1 MLSTP
6 SAGDVLHK
14 PWDWMDVGEDGRR
27 EGQSKA
33 NSNFVSLKH
42 RRGGQKQAERY
53 IYQDGDFQQMNR
65 GLEEKWSIREIGRSF
80 SGGGKDPGLLSFKD
94 R

>member
-14 PWDWMDVGEDGRR
+14 PWDWMDVAEDGRR

-33 NSNFVSLKH
+33 NSNFVCLKH
-42 RRGGQKQAERY
+42 RRGDKNRQKDIFAKTVTFR
-53 IYQDGDFQQMNR
+53 
-65 GLEEKWSIREIGRSF
+65 K
-80 SGGGKDPGLLSFKD
+80 
-94 R
+94 

>member
-14 PWDWMDVGEDGRR
+14 PWDWMDVGKDGRR

-33 NSNFVSLKH
+33 NSNFMILKH
-42 RRGGQKQAERY
+42 RGGEKKQAEGC
-53 IYQDGDFQQMNR
+53 IYQGSDFQKLN
-65 GLEEKWSIREIGRSF
+65 
-80 SGGGKDPGLLSFKD
+80 
-94 R
+94 

>member
-14 PWDWMDVGEDGRR
+14 PRDWMDVGEDGRR

-33 NSNFVSLKH
+33 NSHFVRPKH
-42 RRGGQKQAERY
+42 RRGREEKLAERY
-53 IYQDGDFQQMNR
+53 IYQDSDFQKMKKM
-65 GLEEKWSIREIGRSF
+65 EH
-80 SGGGKDPGLLSFKD
+80 
-94 R
+94 

>member
-14 PWDWMDVGEDGRR
+14 PWDWMDFGKDGKR
-27 EGQSKA
+27 EGRSKA

-42 RRGGQKQAERY
+42 RRGEK
-53 IYQDGDFQQMNR
+53 NR
-65 GLEEKWSIREIGRSF
+65 L
-80 SGGGKDPGLLSFKD
+80 KDIFTKTVTF
-94 R
+94 RK

>member
-14 PWDWMDVGEDGRR
+14 PWEWINVGKDGRR

-42 RRGGQKQAERY
+42 RRRQKNWQ
-53 IYQDGDFQQMNR
+53 
-65 GLEEKWSIREIGRSF
+65 
-80 SGGGKDPGLLSFKD
+80 KDIFTKTVTFIK
-94 R
+94 